1 MIAKTKT
8 IGKVKYLLP
17 HRPLEEAP
25 APSIVYLAVEHT
37 RAPKG
42 DVFVK
47 EGDHVNFCQKVGMRH
62 GPFFEQPIFSTV
74 SGTVLG
80 IEKHCLYSGKQVNFI
95 KIQNDFKD
103 TLDPAAVERTPEE
116 VNALTKDEL
125 VKLAADFALVG
136 LGGSGFPTSVKLAT
150 KEPIKH
156 ILINGIECEPYL
168 SADQLFMMN
177 YAEDMIHGTALLM
190 KMYDCHDA
198 RICVKAIH
206 PEIIE
211 HLNAEIERLYPGS
224 GMVVAPMKNFYPQG
238 WEVSM
243 IKTALG
249 IEVKPGTLPPQYGIM
264 NVNVAT
270 AASLY
275 WAARFNRP
283 TVERYVSFNGD
294 GIAEPKD
301 FLVRL
306 GTPVTDLIPLVGGYT
321 EESGLRMVVG
331 GPMMGIAVPNDDVI
345 ITETVTSFLIMKEH
359 GKTEAPCIRC
369 GSCVLSCPAHLE
381 PVLIMEAVKSNDR
394 DRIKALKPLTCVE
407 CGLCTYSCT
416 SGIRV
421 TDFIRRAKLLAKL

>member
-211 HLNAEIERLYPGS
+211 HLNAEIARLYPGS

>member
-190 KMYDCHDA
+190 KMYDCHHA

-394 DRIKALKPLTCVE
+394 DRIKALKPLACVE